1 VNKNKL
7 LYDLETLKI
16 YATDVSEQLI
26 VEFSDAVK
34 GNPGNPVSGKGIL
47 NNKISAQLLN
57 YLASFQ
63 IPTNLMKVISDTGIL
78 VKEAQNLPL
87 ECQILNVATKS
98 LNLKFGVPLE
108 KDLEHPILE
117 YYTVDTLGNRI
128 LINDTHAVALNIVK
142 IEEMQYIERISLKAN
157 VILKAYFARR
167 DFKLVEFKLTFG
179 RYKNHIIVLN
189 DLSLDSIHIWDLIS
203 DIHYQ
208 SEFFAQN
215 CSEIPALVDELRRR
229 ILGE

>member
-1 VNKNKL
+1 
-7 LYDLETLKI
+7 
-16 YATDVSEQLI
+16 
-26 VEFSDAVK
+26 
-34 GNPGNPVSGKGIL
+34 
-47 NNKISAQLLN
+47 
-57 YLASFQ
+57 
-63 IPTNLMKVISDTGIL
+63 ML
-78 VKEAQNLPL
+78 VKEAKKLPL

-98 LNLKFGVPLE
+98 LTEKFGVSLE
-108 KDLEHPILE
+108 KELEHPILE
-117 YYTVDTLGNRI
+117 YYTVDILGKHI

-167 DFKLVEFKLTFG
+167 DFKLVEFKLAFG

-189 DLSLDSIHIWDLIS
+189 DLSLDSIHIWDLKS

-215 CSEIPALVDELRRR
+215 RSEIPALVDELRRR